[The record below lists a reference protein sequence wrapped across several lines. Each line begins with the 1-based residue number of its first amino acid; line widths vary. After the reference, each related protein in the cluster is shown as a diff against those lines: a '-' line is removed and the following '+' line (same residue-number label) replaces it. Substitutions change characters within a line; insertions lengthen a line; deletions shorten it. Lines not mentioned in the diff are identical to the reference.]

1 MCGERWAAERAVG
14 AIREARFAPVYRA
27 ARAALLPRTAVRSGS
42 ESNPPG
48 QDVWAVG
55 GAVLQAEWAS
65 GYGADRKVANFVYQD
80 GCNNTCTGLDLDRS
94 FLWGNGL
101 AEQ

>member
-1 MCGERWAAERAVG
+1 MRLCIAQRVLPYSPG
-14 AIREARFAPVYRA
+14 
-27 ARAALLPRTAVRSGS
+27 LLCDRGS
-42 ESNPPG
+42 ESNPSG